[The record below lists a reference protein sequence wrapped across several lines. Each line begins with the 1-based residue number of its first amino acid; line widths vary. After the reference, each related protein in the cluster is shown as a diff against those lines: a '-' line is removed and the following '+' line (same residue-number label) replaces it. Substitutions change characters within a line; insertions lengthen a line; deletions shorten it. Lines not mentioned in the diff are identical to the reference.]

1 MIELWTFMWHDQY
14 FANETQVDNFWLNNL
29 VSNSSWSVSKLSQ
42 LNKRV
47 ITEVGAHRC
56 SKAVLKDS

>member
-29 VSNSSWSVSKLSQ
+29 VSKLSQ